1 MFRFLKRIF
10 GKLFRRHPKM
20 ADFAHLNEAEKER
33 LLEHEAVEFAK
44 RYGGVIKTLANE

>member
-1 MFRFLKRIF
+1 
-10 GKLFRRHPKM
+10 M

-33 LLEHEAVEFAK
+33 LLALEAKEFAK